1 MLLAGKKALITGAA
15 GNLGRAISE
24 RFASEGCTVLLAD
37 RNGPAAEAAADHL
50 VQQGYCAEAVVIDV
64 TDEGAVKQAFAG
76 IDALDILINNAGMT
90 RGGFVENLS
99 LQEWNDMLNVNLTSV
114 FLCSK
119 YAMPLLS
126 QAETPA
132 IVNMSSINAFR
143 VNPGFPVYAA
153 AKSGIL
159 ALTEQLA
166 IEGAKYRIR
175 ANCVSPGGIWS
186 EEKQRSRENDAEF
199 DIYRDCHPPGR
210 LGFPADVANAV
221 LFLASDLSAFVNGVN
236 LTVDGGMTLLAVTGL
251 VRPDLRKRWKK
262 GVYKLELE
270 E

>member
-15 GNLGRAISE
+15 GNLGGEISE
-24 RFASEGCTVLLAD
+24 RLASEGCTVLLAD
-37 RNGPAAEAAADHL
+37 RNGPAVEAEAERLVQRGYRAEAA
-50 VQQGYCAEAVVIDV
+50 VMDV
-64 TDEGAVKQAFAG
+64 TDETAVKQAFAG
-76 IDALDILINNAGMT
+76 IEALDILINSAGMT

-99 LQEWNDMLNVNLTSV
+99 LQQWNDMLNVNLTSV

-126 QAETPA
+126 KSEAPA

-143 VNPGFPVYAA
+143 MNPGFPAYAA
-153 AKSGIL
+153 AKNGII

-175 ANCVSPGGIWS
+175 ANCVSPGGVLN
-186 EEKQRSRENDAEF
+186 EAKQRNRENDAEF
-199 DIYRDCHPPGR
+199 DIHRDCYPPGR
-210 LGFPADVANAV
+210 LAFPADIANAV
-221 LFLASDLSAFVNGVN
+221 LFLASDLSAFVNGIN
-236 LTVDGGMTLLAVTGL
+236 LVVDGGMTLLAATAL
-251 VRPDLRKRWKK
+251 VRPDLRKRWRK
-262 GVYKLELE
+262 GVYKLESE